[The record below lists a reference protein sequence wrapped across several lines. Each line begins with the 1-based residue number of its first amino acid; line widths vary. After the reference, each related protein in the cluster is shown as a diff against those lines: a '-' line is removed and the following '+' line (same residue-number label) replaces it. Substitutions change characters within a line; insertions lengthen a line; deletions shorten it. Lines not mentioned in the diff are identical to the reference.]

1 MIALSWRDHRLKTK
15 RFLLP
20 SAHQSL
26 APIKSHSFPWGSLWD
41 KAFINQTQNTYQSSP
56 HSFSHSV
63 KQGRVSFHH
72 TGPTKK
78 NAVQWA
84 IRGLAGAQ
92 GALSSH
98 SSIKVG
104 SRTNI
109 VFTLERSVKAG
120 FQSECCRVGQG
131 SAQTGGVICIPLGK
145 DLKSFRLVSSAIKQR

>member
-1 MIALSWRDHRLKTK
+1 MLISLSLLLKVILSRGEAYETKLLLTRLKTLTNHHLIHSHT
-15 RFLLP
+15 LLNR
-20 SAHQSL
+20 AEC
-26 APIKSHSFPWGSLWD
+26 HSTTL
-41 KAFINQTQNTYQSSP
+41 
-56 HSFSHSV
+56 
-63 KQGRVSFHH
+63 GR
-72 TGPTKK
+72 PKK

-131 SAQTGGVICIPLGK
+131 SAQTGGVICVPLGK